1 VSRCV
6 AALAFAGVF
15 FVTGQGMAQGYDELG
30 SYDGR
35 RSLES
40 EQYAAV
46 EARVGPYF
54 PKVDDEMS
62 GAPFEST
69 FGDDKNYAFGLEA
82 DWQLFRIPAVGTLG
96 PGAGVSYVRYSGYA
110 PLTSDPSR
118 RSEQRTSLWI
128 MPFWGVGVFRV
139 DTFARNVGIPFVPYA
154 KLGVVYALWACSTG
168 DTRCKSADGRAGRGA
183 EFGYM
188 YGAGLMFLLDWLDP
202 QSAREMDNSVGVNNS
217 YFFGELYG
225 SDVDSFGDGMQVG
238 TSTWTLG
245 LAFEF

>member
-1 VSRCV
+1 MIGRL
-6 AALAFAGVF
+6 AALALAGVSLLS
-15 FVTGQGMAQGYDELG
+15 GHAAAQGYDELG
-30 SYDGR
+30 SYDAR
-35 RSLES
+35 TSHES

-46 EARVGPYF
+46 EVRYGPYL
-54 PKVDDEMS
+54 PKVDDEVS

-69 FGDDKNYAFGLEA
+69 FGDDSNWAFGLEA
-82 DWQLFRIPAVGTLG
+82 DWQLFRIPSVGTLG
-96 PGAGVSYVRYSGYA
+96 PAAGVSYVRYGGYA
-110 PLTSDPSR
+110 PLTRNPSE

-128 MPFWGVGVFRV
+128 LPIWGAGVFRV
-139 DTFARNVGIPFVPYA
+139 DTLARNVGIPFVPYA
-154 KLGVVYALWACSTG
+154 KLGVVYAIWACSSG
-168 DTRCKSADGRAGRGA
+168 ETRCRSADGRAGQGA
-183 EFGYM
+183 EVGYM

-225 SDVDSFGDGMQVG
+225 SDVSSFGNGLQVG